1 VSRWRFVLSARWFR
15 YLVLVLVFAAGCAG
29 LAEWQLA
36 RRAEKV
42 AEISR
47 IQDNY
52 DAAPVPLED
61 ELVDAGGY
69 RVESEWQP
77 VTMTGQYQSENQLL
91 VRNRPRDG
99 DTGFEVLVPFEA
111 DSGRIFLVDRGW
123 VPIGSDPSA
132 PDEVPAPPPGIV
144 TVVAR
149 LKAGEPSVPGGTTAD
164 GVLASIQ
171 LSEVARILDEPVDTS
186 AYGLLAHEDPAPADR
201 PLAAARPK
209 LDEGPH
215 LSYAFQWVAFALLG
229 FCGLVF
235 AIRQEYRYRNSDD
248 PEEQRRAAARAARRA
263 ARRTDADEE
272 DELLDATR

>member
-1 VSRWRFVLSARWFR
+1 MSRWRFVLSARWFR
-15 YLVLVLVFAAGCAG
+15 YLLLVLLFAAGCVG

-36 RRAEKV
+36 RHDEKV

-47 IQDNY
+47 IQNNY

-61 ELVDAGGY
+61 LLEEPGSY
-69 RVESEWQP
+69 RESDEWQP
-77 VTMTGQYQSENQLL
+77 VALTGEYQTENQLL

-99 DTGFEVLVPFEA
+99 ESGFEVLVPFQA

-123 VPIGSDPSA
+123 VPIGSDPAA
-132 PDEVPAPPPGIV
+132 PDAVPAPPEGTV

-149 LKAGEPSVPGGTTAD
+149 LKAGEPSVPGGTTSS

-171 LSEVARILDEPVDTS
+171 LSEVSRLLDEPIEPS
-186 AYGLLAHEDPAPADR
+186 AYGLLAHEDPAPAER
-201 PLAAARPK
+201 PLPAARPE

-248 PEEQRRAAARAARRA
+248 PDEQRKAAARAARRT

-272 DELLDATR
+272 DELLDAAR